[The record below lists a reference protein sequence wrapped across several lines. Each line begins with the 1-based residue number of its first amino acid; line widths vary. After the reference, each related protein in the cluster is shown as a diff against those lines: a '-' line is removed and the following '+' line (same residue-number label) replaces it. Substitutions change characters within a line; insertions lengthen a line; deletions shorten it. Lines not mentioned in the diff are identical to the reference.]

1 MCISSLHCAVEQ
13 QDIHGAY
20 RLVAS
25 QASDHA
31 RIVEALTSNVNH
43 ETLLFCSVALGLAS
57 KIHDATAII
66 TPKLLKT
73 LLK

>member
-1 MCISSLHCAVEQ
+1 M
-13 QDIHGAY
+13 
-20 RLVAS
+20 AS